1 MDVNNTTSLLD
12 AGNVTGLLSANNTTG
27 GAGAVTSNLTE
38 YVLIT
43 LGIFVASWI
52 ALCVIMFIIAP
63 FFARF
68 GDKRSRRGYS
78 AVYTLPFAIIFAL
91 GLGGTMSVLSQ
102 SNFLVSLLIAFLIVF
117 GLVMFQNFLLGMFIS
132 KGIIKMESKRPAP
145 GSRNVKGKR
154 K

>member
-1 MDVNNTTSLLD
+1 MDANNTTSLLD
-12 AGNVTGLLSANNTTG
+12 AGNVTGLLGVNNTTG
-27 GAGAVTSNLTE
+27 GAGGVTSNMTE

-52 ALCVIMFIIAP
+52 ALCIIMYFIAP

-68 GDKRSRRGYS
+68 GDMRSRIAYS

-91 GLGGTMSVLSQ
+91 GLGGTMSFLSQ

-132 KGIIKMESKRPAP
+132 KGIIKMESKRQVPSKA
-145 GSRNVKGKR
+145 NVKGKR